1 MDNNKHV
8 FISYKVEDFDKAIA
22 VKNHLEENYITCW
35 MAPMS
40 IRGGMSYAQ
49 EIPQAIRNCGV
60 FLLIL
65 TEKAQESKWVPR
77 ELDQAI
83 NCGKI
88 IMPYILENCPLRN
101 DFSFYLTNVQH
112 YDAFRDPQDALKR
125 MTVDIQKLLNITPPP
140 KVEGQ
145 QPIPQESAPQ
155 APVTTHKTKPEAEKK
170 KPKDKKKKK
179 FLLPVILGS
188 ILLAVTLL
196 IIVLLPNKINIGGI
210 KFKANDYSIKLE
222 NVTLSQGDLDN
233 FSKFKELDTIRIT
246 NCDIQAQDL
255 GMLATDKLRVLE
267 LNDCNITDE
276 QISSIDFST
285 VGKLT
290 EFCVSGN
297 PQLTNLTALRAC
309 TDTLV
314 NLNISDTNIKD
325 FHWLKSLEKIRT
337 LHADRCGLQDTS
349 FLETMIYLEELSLSG
364 NEIHSLSGLNNT
376 SKLSV
381 VDLSCN
387 RLTDV
392 SVLTQSNTCLKR
404 IYLSDNAIS
413 DLSCLSDAIELQT
426 VYVNDNY
433 LKNLD
438 WLQGKTNLKTLSAS
452 NNYIE
457 DISGLLL
464 IGSSYL
470 NLSDNR
476 LETIEEGDITFEA
489 YSYPIVN
496 LCNNNLTE
504 IQLQENC
511 TFNQLALLGN
521 PQLDLTSLKGLDG
534 WTCLVDFPSEVTL
547 QTLTDITFSSLCI
560 VGCPLNRQVEIED
573 GLNNEQLLDESE
585 ALKMITEKAEEYG
598 Y

>member
-112 YDAFRDPQDALKR
+112 YDAFRDPQEALER
-125 MTVDIQKLLNITPPP
+125 MTADIQKLLNITPPP
-140 KVEGQ
+140 KVEEPQ
-145 QPIPQESAPQ
+145 AVPQEPIPQTPVATPKPK
-155 APVTTHKTKPEAEKK
+155 PVTEKK
-170 KPKDKKKKK
+170 KPKNKKKKK
-179 FLLPVILGS
+179 FLIPVILGS
-188 ILLAVTLL
+188 ILLSITLL
-196 IIVLLPNKINIGGI
+196 IIMLLPNKINIGGV
-210 KFKANDYSIKLE
+210 KFKVNDYSIKLE
-222 NVTLSQGDLDN
+222 NVTLNQGDLDN
-233 FSKFKELDTIRIT
+233 FTKFKELDTIRIT

-255 GMLATDKLRVLE
+255 SMLATDKLRVLE
-267 LNDCNITDE
+267 LNNCNITDE

-309 TDTLV
+309 ADTLV

-337 LHADRCGLQDTS
+337 LYADRCGLQDTS

-364 NEIHSLSGLNNT
+364 NEIYSLSGLNNT

-392 SVLTQSNTCLKR
+392 SVLAQSNTCLKR
-404 IYLSDNAIS
+404 IYLSDNVIS
-413 DLSCLSDAIELQT
+413 DLSCLSGAMELQT
-426 VYVNDNY
+426 VYVNDNH

-438 WLQGKTNLKTLSAS
+438 WLQEKTNLKTLSAS

-464 IGSSYL
+464 IGSPYL

-476 LETIEEGDITFEA
+476 LESIEEGDITFEA
-489 YSYPIVN
+489 DSYPIVN

-504 IQLQENC
+504 IQLQQNC

-521 PQLDLTSLKGLDG
+521 SQLDLASLKGLDG
-534 WTCLVDFPSEVTL
+534 WTCLVDFPTEVTL
-547 QTLTDITFSSLCI
+547 QTLKDITFSSLCI

-573 GLNNEQLLDESE
+573 GLNNEQLMDESE